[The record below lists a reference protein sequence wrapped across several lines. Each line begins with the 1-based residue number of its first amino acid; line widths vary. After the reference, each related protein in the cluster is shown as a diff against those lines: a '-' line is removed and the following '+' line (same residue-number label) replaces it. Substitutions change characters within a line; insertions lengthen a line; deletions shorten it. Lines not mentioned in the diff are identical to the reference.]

1 MGRGSRSPEGVP
13 PIPSPLGTT
22 LSTLGMSPL
31 IYEFLTELYPK
42 NLSVPV
48 LTPPHMYQV
57 LFGLLVE
64 KDDDIPCHGCIFFT
78 FIAVGEGGGRIIGYE
93 LFWSRLNGGGRT

>member
-1 MGRGSRSPEGVP
+1 MRACLQDERAKVVQAAAGDYV
-13 PIPSPLGTT
+13 
-22 LSTLGMSPL
+22 STK
-31 IYEFLTELYPK
+31 I
-42 NLSVPV
+42 LSVPV
-48 LTPPHMYQV
+48 HPPPPHMYQV